1 MLDQTPECPVC
12 ASRDPDA
19 GPCEWCRVGAPVPEC
34 PTCRE
39 SGPEGQSLLF
49 ATTAIT
55 AATCRDCRDWMRSM
69 AALEITYPR
78 QSP

>member
-1 MLDQTPECPVC
+1 MC
-12 ASRDPDA
+12 ASRAPDA

-55 AATCRDCRDWMRSM
+55 AATCRECRDWMRSL